1 MTDVRNEHA
10 LPASDSPVSAPEAT
24 DRESAGDAATSGADP
39 LAAAL
44 AERDE
49 CRDKLLRAYAELEN
63 FRKRVQ
69 REREEDRR
77 YAAAPLARDLFP
89 ILDNLRRAVE
99 AAEKGGTI
107 DDLRQGVA
115 MVLQQAQEVLAK
127 HHVQAIAAVGQPFD
141 PNLHEALTQV
151 PSAEHPPMT
160 VVQEAE
166 RGYLLHDRVLRPAK
180 VIVSAQ
186 PGGDGA
192 PPKPSSP

>member
-1 MTDVRNEHA
+1 MTDVRDEHA
-10 LPASDSPVSAPEAT
+10 LPASDSPPSNPEETQQASADEA
-24 DRESAGDAATSGADP
+24 AASGTDP

-99 AAEKGGTI
+99 AAEKGGSI

-127 HHVQAIAAVGQPFD
+127 HHVLPIEAVGQPFD
-141 PNLHEALTQV
+141 PNLHEALTQI
-151 PSAEHPPMT
+151 PSEEHPPMT

-186 PGGDGA
+186 PSGDGA
-192 PPKPSSP
+192 PQKPSTP